1 LKITGGVVTGH
12 DVTFYNVGNQ
22 YIDIDGATQMELSAP
37 TSGDTQGVLFW
48 GDASSPN
55 GSPGHKLRGTSRTSF
70 TGAIYFPA
78 QHIDWAGTN
87 DTIGEW
93 TMLVANTIDIS
104 GTGTVTQSIN
114 PPPPGAL
121 PYVTTATLVE

>member
-1 LKITGGVVTGH
+1 MDISGGTITGKN
-12 DVTFYNVGNQ
+12 VTFYNTGNK
-22 YIDIDGATQMELSAP
+22 YVNITGAATVELSAP
-37 TSGDTQGVLFW
+37 TSGPYQGMLFW
-48 GDASSPN
+48 GDAASPDGN
-55 GSPGHKLRGTSRTSF
+55 PGHLIRGTSQTSF
-70 TGAIYFPA
+70 TGAIYFA
-78 QHIDWAGTN
+78 TQHVDWAGTN